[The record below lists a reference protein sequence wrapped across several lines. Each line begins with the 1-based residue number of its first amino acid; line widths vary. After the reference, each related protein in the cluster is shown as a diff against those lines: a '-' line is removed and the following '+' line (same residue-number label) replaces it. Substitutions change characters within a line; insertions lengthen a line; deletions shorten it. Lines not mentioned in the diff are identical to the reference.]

1 MDNFEGYRPLLFSIA
16 YRMLGSAVDAE
27 DIVQDAYIRYQA
39 HSGEE
44 IRSPKAFL
52 TTMVT
57 RLCINF
63 LQSARVQREQYL
75 GPWLPEPIRTD
86 ADTLS
91 LIPNKRVEIHE
102 TVSMAFL
109 VLLEHLTPAERA
121 VFLLR
126 EVFDYSYREI
136 AGILEK
142 DEAACRQLF
151 SRARKHITDN
161 KPRFSAS
168 EEKHRELLDRFM
180 GVVMSGDLEPLM
192 DMLVEDAV
200 MWTDGGGKA
209 TAAIYP
215 IYGRENVARFV
226 MGSTRLLKENF
237 RIEVSQ
243 INDEPAVLIYQDGV
257 VSLVIFVEAS
267 QEGIQSVRVIANPNK
282 LKHID

>member
-1 MDNFEGYRPLLFSIA
+1 MDNFEEYRPLLFSIA

-39 HSGEE
+39 SSAD

-86 ADTLS
+86 TDTLS
-91 LIPNKRVEIHE
+91 LIPNKRIEIHE

-109 VLLEHLTPAERA
+109 ILLQHLTPAERA

-136 AGILEK
+136 SEILEK
-142 DEAACRQLF
+142 EEAACRQLF
-151 SRARKHITDN
+151 SRARKHISDN

-168 EEKHRELLDRFM
+168 DSKHRELLDKFM
-180 GVVMSGDLEPLM
+180 SVVQNGELAPLM
-192 DMLVEDAV
+192 DMLIEDAV
-200 MWTDGGGKA
+200 MWTDGGGEA

-226 MGSTRLLKENF
+226 MGSTRLLKEGYRVN
-237 RIEVSQ
+237 IGQ
-243 INDEPAVLIYQDGV
+243 INDEPAVLIYQKEV
-257 VSLVIFVEAS
+257 VSLVIFVEVHG
-267 QEGIQSVRVIANPNK
+267 ENIQSIRVISNPNK
-282 LKHID
+282 LKNIS

>member
-1 MDNFEGYRPLLFSIA
+1 MDNFEEYRPLLFSIA

-27 DIVQDAYIRYQA
+27 DIVQDAYIRYEA
-39 HSGEE
+39 TSED

-86 ADTLS
+86 RDTLS
-91 LIPNKRVEIHE
+91 LVPNQRVEIHE

-136 AGILEK
+136 AAILEK
-142 DEAACRQLF
+142 QESACRQLF

-168 EEKHRELLDRFM
+168 DEKHQELLDKFM
-180 GVVMSGDLEPLM
+180 GVVQNGELEPLM

-200 MWTDGGGKA
+200 MWADGGGEA

-226 MGSTRLLKENF
+226 MGSTRLL
-237 RIEVSQ
+237 RAGHRVEVGQ
-243 INDEPAVLIYQDGV
+243 INDEPAVLIYQEQK
-257 VSLVIFVEAS
+257 VSLVIFIEVNGEA
-267 QEGIQSVRVIANPNK
+267 IQSIRVISNPNK
-282 LKHID
+282 LKHIN

>member
-1 MDNFEGYRPLLFSIA
+1 MDSFEEYRPLLFSIA

-27 DIVQDAYIRYQA
+27 DIVQDAYIRYQT
-39 HSGEE
+39 HSVEE
-44 IRSPKAFL
+44 IRSPRAFL

-86 ADTLS
+86 ADTMS

-109 VLLEHLTPAERA
+109 VVLEQLTPAERA

-136 AGILEK
+136 GDILEK

-161 KPRFSAS
+161 KPRFNAS
-168 EEKHRELLDRFM
+168 EEKHRELLDKFM
-180 GVVMSGDLEPLM
+180 SVVMSGDLEPLM
-192 DMLVEDAV
+192 NMLVDDAV
-200 MWTDGGGKA
+200 MWTDGGGQA

-215 IYGRENVARFV
+215 IYGRKNVARFV
-226 MGSTRLLKENF
+226 LGSTRLLKKDYQ
-237 RIEVSQ
+237 IEISQ
-243 INDEPAVLIYQDGV
+243 INDEPAVLIYQEGV
-257 VSLVIFVEAS
+257 ISLLIFVGANDAKIES
-267 QEGIQSVRVIANPNK
+267 IRVIANPDK
-282 LKHID
+282 LQHIR

>member
-1 MDNFEGYRPLLFSIA
+1 MDNFEEYRPLLFSIA

-39 HSGEE
+39 ASED

-86 ADTLS
+86 TDALS

-126 EVFDYSYREI
+126 EVFDYSYGEI
-136 AGILEK
+136 AAILEK
-142 DEAACRQLF
+142 EEAACRQLF
-151 SRARKHITDN
+151 SRARKHISDN

-168 EEKHRELLDRFM
+168 DTKHRELLDKFM
-180 GVVMSGDLEPLM
+180 GVVQGGELEPLM

-209 TAAIYP
+209 TAAVYP

-226 MGSTRLLKENF
+226 IGSTRLLKEGY
-237 RIEVSQ
+237 RVEVGQ
-243 INDEPAVLIYQDGV
+243 INDESAIVIYQEKT
-257 VSLVIFVEAS
+257 VSLVIFVEVNG
-267 QEGIQSVRVIANPNK
+267 EDIQSIRVISNPNK
-282 LKHID
+282 LKYIS